1 MMETN
6 HLRIFMVEHGKSIGY
21 FNNKH
26 VLLKRTALEAMPIVT
41 KSLLN
46 RAESGALHV
55 GTYSVDA
62 QLGSVRDSFC
72 SVTHTPFP
80 RQRAALLFPTNPLRC
95 SGVGGTVTARA
106 ASFTTL

>member
-1 MMETN
+1 
-6 HLRIFMVEHGKSIGY
+6 
-21 FNNKH
+21 
-26 VLLKRTALEAMPIVT
+26 VLLKRTALEEMPIVT

-46 RAESGALHV
+46 RAESGALHC

-80 RQRAALLFPTNPLRC
+80 RQRAAALLFSTNPLRC
-95 SGVGGTVTARA
+95 YGVGGTVTERT